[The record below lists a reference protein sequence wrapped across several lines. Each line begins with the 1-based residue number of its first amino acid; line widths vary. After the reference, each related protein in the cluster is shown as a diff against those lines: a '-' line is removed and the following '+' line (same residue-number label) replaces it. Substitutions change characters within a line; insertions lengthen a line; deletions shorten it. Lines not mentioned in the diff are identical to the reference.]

1 MTTLATALTAPAPQR
16 SGPAEPALT
25 HALSRRS
32 APLPRG
38 HELVRRAVREQDR
51 EELRRVRSLAAV
63 VAVACVEAEAGR
75 RPVRDL
81 AGWLAPEAYDKL
93 VRRVDL
99 LERTGTRPAPSTAPR
114 PTGARVCDVAP
125 GRVEASATVQCEGR
139 VRAFALRIERRL
151 SRWKV
156 TAIEIG

>member
-1 MTTLATALTAPAPQR
+1 MSVAALAPRPAATRPASPAGPLTHTLA
-16 SGPAEPALT
+16 
-25 HALSRRS
+25 RRS
-32 APLPRG
+32 SPLPRG
-38 HELVRRAVREQDR
+38 TELVRRTAEQQDR
-51 EELRRVRSLAAV
+51 EELRRARSLAAV

-99 LERTGTRPAPSTAPR
+99 LARTGTRPSPTAAPR
-114 PTGARVCDVAP
+114 PAGARVCDVGP
-125 GRVEASATVQCEGR
+125 GRLEASATVQCDGR
-139 VRAFALRIERRL
+139 ARAFALRMERRL